1 MPRQPHGNG
10 PDGHTQPS
18 STGGP
23 HGAGGE
29 AETAG
34 GGLTTTLESI
44 LADGGLTLVANAVER
59 LTETQADLADVAA
72 AGGTALPDPAAE
84 ALARMADRLYDLAT
98 GESPDDGA
106 GAGAGAGD
114 PSRLLDGFSEVVERT
129 ADLVSDAMADRLA
142 EVSSLLTGALGDG
155 SVDDGDAAALTTAS
169 ALLDSA
175 AGDAFVKLSDE
186 GLATLARQAE
196 NIETLLTD
204 GFLPFDDAELG
215 AVSDLLATLQTLG
228 EIDTPEDHQA
238 VRDAVAAADLDALFL
253 LGGPGGSGGNGHG
266 HGHGH
271 GYGYGDGDGD
281 SAGPEI
287 GATDPDLPDADLP
300 TLPEIGTDAL
310 MW

>member
-1 MPRQPHGNG
+1 M
-10 PDGHTQPS
+10 TQPPPTPS
-18 STGGP
+18 SHAP
-23 HGAGGE
+23 PPALV
-29 AETAG
+29 AAVRR
-34 GGLTTTLESI
+34 I
-44 LADGGLTLVANAVER
+44 LAPMVRVLIHFGVTFPSLSVLLKGVYVEQAERHFR
-59 LTETQADLADVAA
+59 LSGKAMTD
-72 AGGTALPDPAAE
+72 
-84 ALARMADRLYDLAT
+84 
-98 GESPDDGA
+98 
-106 GAGAGAGD
+106 
-114 PSRLLDGFSEVVERT
+114 SRVT
-129 ADLVSDAMADRLA
+129 
-142 EVSSLLTGALGDG
+142 LLTGALGDG

-186 GLATLARQAE
+186 VLATLARQAE